1 MKKFICLFFVIL
13 LSLTLFGCG
22 EDKKITNHIVVEV
35 NDIIISK
42 THAYVDVGDTIILTA
57 QVYPF
62 NADNQKIKWKSDNS
76 DIAEV
81 NSGIVLGK
89 KEGRTVITCL
99 SEDGEMEDKCILYVS
114 SPKLNYNNYPNNL
127 KKVNLIKPKNIS
139 EKVLT
144 NVDDDLLDDENEV
157 DFIENYF
164 SKMEELNKQIFEL
177 ENEFMQKIINKN
189 NFDFEKKLDKE
200 KQLLDSEKQI
210 VDSESKEN
218 ISNNIGN
225 LENQTNLNLNDET
238 DKNHIY
244 FYEYKY
250 NSNGITD
257 KDDEF
262 TTYKDDNTIIKEFY
276 S

>member
-22 EDKKITNHIVVEV
+22 EDKKVTNHIVVEV
-35 NDIIISK
+35 NDIVISK

-164 SKMEELNKQIFEL
+164 SKMEELNKQIFGL

-189 NFDFEKKLDKE
+189 NFDFEKNLDKE

-218 ISNNIGN
+218 ISNNIDN
-225 LENQTNLNLNDET
+225 LENKTNLNLNDET

>member
-35 NDIIISK
+35 NDIVISK

-114 SPKLNYNNYPNNL
+114 SPKLNYNNCPNNL

-189 NFDFEKKLDKE
+189 NFDFEKNLDKE

-218 ISNNIGN
+218 ISNNIDN
-225 LENQTNLNLNDET
+225 LENKTNLNLNDKT

>member
-22 EDKKITNHIVVEV
+22 EDKKITNHIEVEV
-35 NDIIISK
+35 NDIVISK

-189 NFDFEKKLDKE
+189 NFDFEKNLDKE

-218 ISNNIGN
+218 ISNNIDN
-225 LENQTNLNLNDET
+225 LENKTNLNLNDET

>member
-35 NDIIISK
+35 NDIVISK

-189 NFDFEKKLDKE
+189 NFDFEKNLDKE
-200 KQLLDSEKQI
+200 MQLLDSEKQI
-210 VDSESKEN
+210 VDSESKEE
-218 ISNNIGN
+218 ISNNIDN

>member
-35 NDIIISK
+35 NDIVISK

-189 NFDFEKKLDKE
+189 NFDFEKNLDKE

-218 ISNNIGN
+218 ISNNIDN

>member
-22 EDKKITNHIVVEV
+22 EDKKITNHIEVEV
-35 NDIIISK
+35 NDIVISK

-189 NFDFEKKLDKE
+189 NIDFEKNLDKE

-218 ISNNIGN
+218 ISNNIDN
-225 LENQTNLNLNDET
+225 LENKTNLNLNDET

>member
-22 EDKKITNHIVVEV
+22 EDKKVTNHIVVEV
-35 NDIIISK
+35 NDIVISK

-144 NVDDDLLDDENEV
+144 NVEDDLLDDENEV

-189 NFDFEKKLDKE
+189 NFDFEKNLDKE
-200 KQLLDSEKQI
+200 MQLLDSEKQI
-210 VDSESKEN
+210 VDSESKEE
-218 ISNNIGN
+218 ISNNIDN
-225 LENQTNLNLNDET
+225 LENQTNLNLNDQT

-276 S
+276 R

>member
-22 EDKKITNHIVVEV
+22 EDKKVTNHIVVEV
-35 NDIIISK
+35 NDIVISK

-99 SEDGEMEDKCILYVS
+99 SEDGEREDKCILYVS

-189 NFDFEKKLDKE
+189 NFDFEKNLDKE
-200 KQLLDSEKQI
+200 MQLLDSEKQI
-210 VDSESKEN
+210 VDSESKEE
-218 ISNNIGN
+218 ISNNIDN

-276 S
+276 R